1 MTKEE
6 LIGKLQMVYVG
17 DMNALNE
24 MIGYYD
30 GLKESIEY
38 LKQENKVL
46 RNNYQTAMKVLADTD
61 PKLKE
66 YLEREGKL

>member
-1 MTKEE
+1 MEE
-6 LIGKLQMVYVG
+6 LFVLAILTIGVLVCELIQVNK
-17 DMNALNE
+17 
-24 MIGYYD
+24 
-30 GLKESIEY
+30 
-38 LKQENKVL
+38 ENKIL